1 MRKTSSAPATG
12 QLALLD
18 LPPAPA
24 ASGRADARRR
34 VDGSRRALQAA
45 TNARQCEELLA
56 ALDRVSAAGRAA
68 GRDASND
75 GGTLAS
81 PRGRHGSAIERG
93 PFAASAVADEEEVA
107 QRLADLYAACERA
120 ADAAIPSVPRRA
132 SR

>member
-24 ASGRADARRR
+24 APGRSGARHR

-45 TNARQCEELLA
+45 TNARQCGELLA
-56 ALDRVSAAGRAA
+56 ALDRVSTPRVGRGAV
-68 GRDASND
+68 
-75 GGTLAS
+75 
-81 PRGRHGSAIERG
+81 IERG
-93 PFAASAVADEEEVA
+93 PFGPAATSTEEEMA
-107 QRLADLYAACERA
+107 RRLVELYAACERA
-120 ADAAIPSVPRRA
+120 ADSAVPPVPRRA